1 MATSEISKGPRLP
14 YDGLFGDSNLIRV
27 IRQVIADPFTTYRP
41 MDLEILTKNCTP
53 TVRDSLKILTSIGLL
68 IKDESDHQHPVYRV
82 NTESKRYL
90 ALTILAYAVLDD
102 RNGTDTMDEV
112 IADYCKSE
120 LKGSSHEAGETYELS
135 QPLAG
140 VGTGACYAVNNMR
153 HLLQIKCQPQGVI
166 YKTTIPTGTRPALE
180 ERSKQKIN
188 EAIA

>member
-41 MDLEILTKNCTP
+41 IDLEMLTKNRAP
-53 TVRDSLKILTSIGLL
+53 TVRDSLKILTSLGLL

-102 RNGTDTMDEV
+102 RNGTDSMNEV

-120 LKGSSHEAGETYELS
+120 LRGSSHEIGETYDLS
-135 QPLAG
+135 RPLSG
-140 VGTGACYAVNNMR
+140 VGTGAYFAGKSVSY
-153 HLLQIKCQPQGVI
+153 LLQIKRQPQGVL
-166 YKTTIPTGTRPALE
+166 YRASIPTDTKPALE
-180 ERSKQKIN
+180 ERSKQKIT